1 MGKVI
6 AQNRKARFDYF
17 IFETWE
23 AGVILSGS
31 EVKSLREGRA
41 NLRDSF
47 ARVEEGEVFLYNL
60 HIPPY
65 DQGSHFNPDPVRTR
79 KLLLH
84 QREIKRLIGKT
95 QERGLTL
102 VPLKIYFKRG
112 WVKVEIGLAKGKKTF
127 DKRRQIAEREAKREM
142 ERAKGMER
150 RSKLVS

>member
-112 WVKVEIGLAKGKKTF
+112 WVKVEIGLAKGKKTV

-150 RSKLVS
+150 KVGL

>member
-150 RSKLVS
+150 KVGL